1 MPVIRRSPKGG
12 VERVVFCF
20 HLSSI
25 FEQALGHFDV
35 PHASG
40 HVKRGHVV
48 LRPEG
53 RQSGRDNIKAEL
65 VTFAG
70 TMYIFPTP
78 LPTVALLL
86 RGKAR
91 PNWIKNEVARSA
103 LLQGKKGSTEQPSP
117 PLTPQKA
124 TATITLLCCTL
135 VQRAMLY
142 SRIESEDK
150 KKGEASRHLVARL
163 YVGVEVDQPRNDVEV
178 TLEQRRG
185 GGGIRQVCRACC
197 YRKDEQRYVERRY
210 PTRHATPF

>member
-1 MPVIRRSPKGG
+1 MSVVGRLPKGG
-12 VERVVFCF
+12 VKRVVFCF
-20 HLSSI
+20 YLSSI

-35 PHASG
+35 PRASG
-40 HVKRGHVV
+40 HVQRGHVF

-65 VTFAG
+65 LTSAG

-78 LPTVALLL
+78 LPTVASLL

-91 PNWIKNEVARSA
+91 PNRIKNEVARSA
-103 LLQGKKGSTEQPSP
+103 LLQGKKGSTEQPSL

-150 KKGEASRHLVARL
+150 RARQAGTLLWASRLALKLISPVTMSRLPWNSVGEAVASDKSVVR
-163 YVGVEVDQPRNDVEV
+163 VATGKTN
-178 TLEQRRG
+178 
-185 GGGIRQVCRACC
+185 
-197 YRKDEQRYVERRY
+197 KDM
-210 PTRHATPF
+210 

>member
-1 MPVIRRSPKGG
+1 MPVVRRSPEGG
-12 VERVVFCF
+12 EELLLFCF
-20 HLSSI
+20 HLSSV

-40 HVKRGHVV
+40 HVQRGQVV

-53 RQSGRDNIKAEL
+53 RQSVRDNIKAEL

-78 LPTVALLL
+78 LPTVASLL

-150 KKGEASRHLVARL
+150 RARQAGTLLRASMLALKLISPVTMSRLPWNSVGEAVASDKSVVR
-163 YVGVEVDQPRNDVEV
+163 VV
-178 TLEQRRG
+178 T
-185 GGGIRQVCRACC
+185 
-197 YRKDEQRYVERRY
+197 RKANKDL
-210 PTRHATPF
+210 

>member
-1 MPVIRRSPKGG
+1 MPVVRRSPEGG
-12 VERVVFCF
+12 EELVLFCF
-20 HLSSI
+20 HLSSV

-40 HVKRGHVV
+40 HVQRGQVV

-53 RQSGRDNIKAEL
+53 RQSVRDNIKAEL

-78 LPTVALLL
+78 LPTVASLL

-91 PNWIKNEVARSA
+91 PNWIENEVARSA

-150 KKGEASRHLVARL
+150 RARQAGTLLRASMLALKLISPVTMSRLPWNSVGEAVASDTSVVR
-163 YVGVEVDQPRNDVEV
+163 VV
-178 TLEQRRG
+178 T
-185 GGGIRQVCRACC
+185 
-197 YRKDEQRYVERRY
+197 RKANKDL
-210 PTRHATPF
+210 